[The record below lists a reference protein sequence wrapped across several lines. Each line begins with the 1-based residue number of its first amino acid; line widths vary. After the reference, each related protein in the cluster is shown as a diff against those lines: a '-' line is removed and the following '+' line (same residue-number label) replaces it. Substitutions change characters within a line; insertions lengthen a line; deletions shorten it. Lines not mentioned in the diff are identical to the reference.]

1 MENKQYDLYNKNTDP
16 ISYVEKVYASIWDA
30 KNKTSDPWKKNELDQ
45 LLKEINISRQ
55 ELIDIKKRID
65 KWGVWIEEK
74 IELNSNFIPL
84 KVKNVN
90 EIIHNYNIKLK
101 NQNKKLEESKSKN
114 ENNNLKSEIT
124 NVIKDNNI
132 IENKLS
138 WYIDSKK
145 EETPVEPNIDVTA
158 TPNQAAEIKP
168 EVQTQQ
174 WNTTPQKKVFQDRE
188 LIFDPKTKTYWYM
201 SKQTW
206 QLKWGFKYEDEAK
219 KDISTWVKWFHLWQI
234 KEWVSKSKQWEWNK
248 FLQDYWSKVDLK
260 SKWITEDDVKK
271 LFINV

>member
-1 MENKQYDLYNKNTDP
+1 
-16 ISYVEKVYASIWDA
+16 
-30 KNKTSDPWKKNELDQ
+30 LDQ